1 MFTFG
6 RTALKNGCI
15 DRAIRNKINAALLQ
29 HRIIN
34 KVKKLGLS
42 GNQVAG
48 AIPMLPA
55 GYPDHAVESDGPA
68 SGPAPT
74 YGF

>member
-1 MFTFG
+1 VFTFG

-34 KVKKLGLS
+34 KVKKFADACRIAKRRSPLLCATAAFAAKP
-42 GNQVAG
+42 QA
-48 AIPMLPA
+48 PLT
-55 GYPDHAVESDGPA
+55 DHC
-68 SGPAPT
+68 
-74 YGF
+74 FR

>member
-1 MFTFG
+1 
-6 RTALKNGCI
+6 
-15 DRAIRNKINAALLQ
+15 LLQ

-55 GYPDHAVESDGPA
+55 SYPDHGAESDGPA